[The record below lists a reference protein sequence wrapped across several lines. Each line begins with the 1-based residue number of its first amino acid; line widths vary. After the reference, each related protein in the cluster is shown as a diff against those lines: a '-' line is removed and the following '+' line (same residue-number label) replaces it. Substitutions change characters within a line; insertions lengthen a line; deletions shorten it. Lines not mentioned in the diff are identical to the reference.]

1 MPSMT
6 VPTAKLVNGYE
17 IPRLGLGMWQLNDGE
32 ECESAVRFAL
42 AAGYRHFDSA
52 QDYGNEGSLGNAIRE
67 SGIDRESLFL
77 TTKIWNDNLGFDS
90 VIPSFEDSLER
101 LQTDYVDLLLV
112 HFPVTERRRPAW
124 RRIEDIYRSGRAR
137 AIGVSNYTIRHLE
150 ELLEEGDVKP
160 AVDQV
165 ELHVFLQ
172 QRPLVEYCREH
183 EILVEAYSPLA
194 HGYRMSDPTL
204 GRLAEKHGKTPA
216 QIMIRWCLETGLVP
230 LPKSVRRERIESNLD
245 VFDFSLSAEDLDE
258 LAGLD
263 SGIRTCW
270 DPTHVP

>member
-1 MPSMT
+1 MT
-6 VPTAKLVNGYE
+6 APTAKLVNGYE
-17 IPRLGLGMWQLNDGE
+17 IPRLGLGMWQLRDGE

-42 AAGYRHFDSA
+42 EAGYRHFDCA
-52 QDYGNEGSLGNAIRE
+52 QDYGNEASLGAAIRK

-77 TTKIWNDNLGFDS
+77 TTKIWNDNLGWDNL
-90 VIPSFEDSLER
+90 IPSFEASLRR

-124 RRIEDIYRSGRAR
+124 RRIEEIFAAGRAR

-172 QRPLVEYCREH
+172 QQALLEYCQEN

-194 HGYRMSDPTL
+194 HGYGMSDPAL
-204 GRLAEKHGKTPA
+204 GRVAEKHGKTPA
-216 QIMIRWCLETGLVP
+216 QIMIRWCVEKGLVP
-230 LPKSVRRERIESNLD
+230 LPKSARRERIEDNLD
-245 VFDFSLSAEDLDE
+245 VFDFALAEEDLQE
-258 LAGLD
+258 LTALD
-263 SGIRTCW
+263 NGVRTCW